1 MKQIALLIIL
11 ILLSTKSFSQDT
23 LLTYDK
29 YTKQVFQGEKELN
42 MDNLFNLM
50 RPNKETFKL
59 IVSARDCKFYSNV
72 FAFPGS
78 VIIGFPIGAF
88 LVTGDFNWPV
98 FAIGAGLIGISIP
111 LHFKYIKQRERAINS
126 YNESL
131 NLTEYKKNKIDF
143 SMAINSNGLGFRL
156 SLN

>member
-1 MKQIALLIIL
+1 MKQLALLIIL
-11 ILLSTKSFSQDT
+11 FLLSTETFAQDT

-29 YTKQVFQGEKELN
+29 STKQVFRGEKELN

-72 FAFPGS
+72 FALPGS
-78 VIIGFPIGAF
+78 VIIGFPIGTF

-131 NLTEYKKNKIDF
+131 NLTEYKKDKIDF
-143 SMAINSNGLGFRL
+143 SMAINTNGFGFRL
-156 SLN
+156 SFN